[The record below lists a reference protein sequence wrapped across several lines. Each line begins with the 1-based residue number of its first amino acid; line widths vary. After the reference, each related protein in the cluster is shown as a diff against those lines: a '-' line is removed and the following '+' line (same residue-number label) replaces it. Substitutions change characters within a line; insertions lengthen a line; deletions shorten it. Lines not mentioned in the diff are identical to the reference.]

1 MPDWRRRPGGADPS
15 RTNKVSPKP
24 ETRGCEQRGCA
35 MALVVVGHGTGTP
48 LLHRQARLG
57 TIERLDLAH
66 MGICESRCSDQK
78 SIVNPRSLL
87 RIQGLSPFA

>member
-1 MPDWRRRPGGADPS
+1 
-15 RTNKVSPKP
+15 
-24 ETRGCEQRGCA
+24 
-35 MALVVVGHGTGTP
+35 VGHGTGTP

-57 TIERLDLAH
+57 TIESLDLAH